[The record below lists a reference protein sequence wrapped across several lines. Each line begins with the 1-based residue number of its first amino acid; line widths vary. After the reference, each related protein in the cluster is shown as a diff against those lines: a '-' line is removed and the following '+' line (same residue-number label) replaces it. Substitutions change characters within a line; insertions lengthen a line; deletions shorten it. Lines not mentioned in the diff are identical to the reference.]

1 MNKFLA
7 GGLVLSLAWH
17 MGTASAQS
25 YGGQPLDSLYD
36 QGVRE
41 MAPNWRGL
49 GKTHDAAVFI
59 HKDIRKTDKGRV
71 AVWTHHEL
79 PAPEYLEKE
88 KAYLSTRD
96 RMLIDCKASTL
107 GTSDLAYY
115 SQRFARGAVVGTNRM
130 KGVEMIEVMPDSIE
144 ELLVKTVCAPAP
156 RKPAAKSVAKP
167 KAEKQEKS
175 DKPAKETKT

>member
-7 GGLVLSLAWH
+7 AGGLFLSLAW
-17 MGTASAQS
+17 SFDPVFAQN
-25 YGGQPLDSLYD
+25 YGGQPLEALYD

-41 MAPNWRGL
+41 MAPQWRAL

-59 HKDIRKTDKGRV
+59 HGDIKKSDKGRV

-79 PAPEYLEKE
+79 PSTEYLDKE

-96 RMLIDCKASTL
+96 RVLVDCKASTL
-107 GTSDLAYY
+107 GTSDQAFY
-115 SQRFARGAVVGTNRM
+115 SQRFARGAVVGTNRS
-130 KGVEMIEVMPDSIE
+130 KNTEMHEVMPDSIE

-156 RKPAAKSVAKP
+156 RKPAATP
-167 KAEKQEKS
+167 KAVKQKDTIE
-175 DKPAKETKT
+175 KPATSPKK

>member
-7 GGLVLSLAWH
+7 GGLVLCLAWH
-17 MGTASAQS
+17 AGHSSAQS

-36 QGVRE
+36 QGMRE

-49 GKTHDAAVFI
+49 GKTHDAAIFI
-59 HKDIRKTDKGRV
+59 HNDVRKADKGRLS
-71 AVWTHHEL
+71 VWTHHEL
-79 PAPEYLEKE
+79 SATEYLEKE

-107 GTSDLAYY
+107 GTSNLAYY
-115 SQRFARGAVVGTNRM
+115 SQRFARGAVVGTTRI
-130 KGVEMIEVMPDSIE
+130 KGVEMTEVMPDSIE

-156 RKPAAKSVAKP
+156 RKAAAKP
-167 KAEKQEKS
+167 KAKAEKP
-175 DKPAKETKT
+175 DKATETVSRK